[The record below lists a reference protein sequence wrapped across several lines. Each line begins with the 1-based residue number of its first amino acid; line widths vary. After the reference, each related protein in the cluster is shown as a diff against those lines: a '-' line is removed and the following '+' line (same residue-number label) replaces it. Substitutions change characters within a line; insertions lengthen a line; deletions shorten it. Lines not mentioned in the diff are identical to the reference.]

1 MGNIFLQ
8 NKYSYVPYSSLSA
21 NSKYTDD
28 VQIMTLNSSSGR
40 SAERCTRLYLCFIMA
55 QFNHYRLYSPFC
67 ESHYMPLVV
76 TQDKAEK

>member
-1 MGNIFLQ
+1 MHETVSVF
-8 NKYSYVPYSSLSA
+8 
-21 NSKYTDD
+21 
-28 VQIMTLNSSSGR
+28 
-40 SAERCTRLYLCFIMA
+40 YLCFIMA